1 MFNYKPSDWN
11 MESNKTLKRA
21 TILKTP
27 VTQKYDVGAVLGS
40 GNYSVVKLAI
50 EKATGQEWAAKIIT
64 KKDAGPKGLQ
74 MLQTEVDILSS
85 CVHPNIVRLS
95 EVFETDEHYYIIME
109 LIKGGELFDKIV
121 ELQSYSER
129 DASRLIHQIISAIA
143 HLHERDIVHRDL
155 KPENLLLANDSID
168 SPVLLADFGLSKVVE
183 PASPL
188 NVPVGTPGY
197 VAPEVVQCLEDDRS
211 TYGLEV
217 DMWAVGVVMY
227 ILLCGYP
234 PFYAEDDDEVF
245 DQILTGDF
253 EFPSPHWDSISAEA
267 KDLIKQ
273 CLIVD
278 PAKRIK
284 AAAALEHPWVK
295 GSAVSDEH
303 LRDTLSE
310 LKKFNAKRKWKHA
323 ILATMAINKLTSVT
337 TKLQVLQMN
346 SSYKQLPAIP
356 EMQ

>member
-1 MFNYKPSDWN
+1 
-11 MESNKTLKRA
+11 MESAQLKRA

-27 VTQKYDVGAVLGS
+27 VSQKYDIGAVLGS

-50 EKATGQEWAAKIIT
+50 DKTSGKEWAAKIIT

-85 CVHPNIVRLS
+85 CEHPNIVRLS
-95 EVFETDEHYYIIME
+95 EVYETDEHYYIIME

-121 ELQSYSER
+121 QLQSYSER
-129 DASRLIHQIISAIA
+129 DASRLIHQIIGAIS
-143 HLHERDIVHRDL
+143 HLHDRSIVHRDL

-168 SPVLLADFGLSKVVE
+168 SPVLLADFGLSKVIDPE
-183 PASPL
+183 NLL

-197 VAPEVVQCLEDDRS
+197 VAPEVVQCLDNDFS

-245 DQILTGDF
+245 DQIMAGDF
-253 EFPSPHWDSISAEA
+253 EFPSPHWDAISPGA
-267 KDLIKQ
+267 KDLIKR
-273 CLIVD
+273 CLVVD

-284 AAAALEHPWVK
+284 ASEAMEHPWVK
-295 GSAVSDEH
+295 GSAAPNEH
-303 LRDTLSE
+303 LQGTLSE

-323 ILATMAINKLTSVT
+323 ILATMAINKLTSLT
-337 TKLQVLQMN
+337 SKLQKLHMN
-346 SSYKQLPAIP
+346 SSYKELPCIP
-356 EMQ
+356 EKKQ